1 MLIDVQV
8 ILCFIIIII
17 IIIIFMLS
25 QLKFKMAC
33 IFSCEGARVSQMSLC
48 LSVSYSCILYPLL
61 GSGNIKPSEEMWIK
75 NEH

>member
-1 MLIDVQV
+1 
-8 ILCFIIIII
+8 
-17 IIIIFMLS
+17 MLS
-25 QLKFKMAC
+25 QLKFKMGC

-48 LSVSYSCILYPLL
+48 LSVSYSCLLYPLL